1 MKKELKTYQQ
11 MQSELD
17 KLMTSLRQGSGDIDE
32 SVLQYQ
38 QAMQLIKELEEY
50 LKNAQN
56 KISKIKK
63 DFSG

>member
-17 KLMTSLRQGSGDIDE
+17 KLMASLRQGSGDIDE
-32 SVLQYQ
+32 SVIQYQ